1 MPAVASI
8 GAFSFLTDTKYKN
21 DRTWQ
26 MQTLQNIY
34 SQAGNFSP
42 YESLIRR
49 GTVEA

>member
-1 MPAVASI
+1 VPAVASI